1 MSTKHHPY
9 PAQRPRSKLLE
20 FISRHTLLLAMLC
33 LVGVWTWQSLT
44 PQQLFATEEARVEF
58 LKSVGEPPSTRIIT
72 LVTEWCPACKQL
84 EHQLTEDNIPHLALD
99 IEHNPVGA
107 ELFKKVYAVTKSNSI
122 PQIILDRDIVSRAK
136 LFLAYPRTTGTAK
149 LPPR

>member
-1 MSTKHHPY
+1 MSTPHAPHAAKSPL
-9 PAQRPRSKLLE
+9 SKIIG
-20 FISRHTLLLAMLC
+20 FISRHTLLVAALC
-33 LVGVWTWQSLT
+33 LVGIWTWQTLT
-44 PQQLFATEEARVEF
+44 PQQFFTTEEARIEF
-58 LKSVGEPPSTRIIT
+58 LKSAGEPPTTRIIT

-84 EHQLTEDNIPHLALD
+84 EHQLTEDTIPHLALD

-136 LFLAYPRTTGTAK
+136 LSLELAREPARAAK
-149 LPPR
+149 E